1 MKQLHEYRKSDGRMT
16 MNEMNENMKKSIDL
30 NAALTKEKEKEVDV
44 DNINKRNESS
54 NYRNLYVIIEQVDG
68 KITPVGLEMLSEAR
82 RLINDFNKKYSLNEK
97 VIAVIL
103 GNDIKHL
110 CKDLIYHGSDA
121 VIYADD
127 PKLNYHINKIYTKV
141 IVQIATDTNCI
152 KKISPEY
159 SKEFKRPR
167 YMFFAADSTGRHLSS
182 TVLAELESGLASDI
196 NKLVIEDIDFR
207 HEHKTKGQML
217 TFEKTLM
224 MYRPDFSGFLWTTIL
239 CLDNKN
245 PDIKRDYHPQACS
258 IIPGVFEPLEKDI
271 SRIGIIEEYTPDFD
285 PKDLDIKIISRNILK
300 DTIDFNN
307 YKTIIS
313 FGRGIKESPEENI
326 KLIEK
331 LAKLLNAEIGI
342 SLPISK
348 KLFKLSDKMNSLYIT
363 PERVI
368 GTSGQKVEPTIYI
381 ALGIS
386 GASQHLAGMK
396 NSGFIIAVNPDE
408 NAPIRNECDV
418 FIKGRIEDVLP
429 IMIEELEREKMIQTK
444 EEEGSNVVGT
454 V

>member
-1 MKQLHEYRKSDGRMT
+1 MSVNVNK
-16 MNEMNENMKKSIDL
+16 MNENMSETIDRT
-30 NAALTKEKEKEVDV
+30 AALRKENERIMEEV
-44 DNINKRNESS
+44 DNINKRNET
-54 NYRNLYVIIEQVDG
+54 NKYRNLYVIIDQIDG
-68 KITPVGLEMLSEAR
+68 KIIPVGLEMLSEAR
-82 RLINDFNKKYSLNEK
+82 RLIDDYNKKYSLNEK

-103 GNDIKHL
+103 GNGIKHL
-110 CKDLIYHGSDA
+110 CKELIYFGADA

-127 PKLNYHINKIYTKV
+127 PKLQHHINKIYTKV
-141 IVQIATDTNCI
+141 IVQIATDAKYI
-152 KKISPEY
+152 ERISPEY

-217 TFEKTLM
+217 TFDKTLM

-245 PDIKRDYHPQACS
+245 PEIKRDYHPQACS
-258 IIPGVFEPLEKDI
+258 IIPGVFERLERDF
-271 SRIGIIEEYTPDFD
+271 SRTGIIEECIPEFD
-285 PKDLDIKIISRNILK
+285 PKDLDIKILSRKILK
-300 DTIDFNN
+300 STIDFGS

-313 FGRGIKESPEENI
+313 FGRGIKGSPEENI

-348 KLFKLSDKMNSLYIT
+348 KPFKLSDKMNSLYIT

-386 GASQHLAGMK
+386 GATQHLAGMK
-396 NSGFIIAVNPDE
+396 NSGFVIAVNPDE

-429 IMIEELEREKMIQTK
+429 IMIEELEKEKMTQAK
-444 EEEGSNVVGT
+444 EEGGSTVVGT